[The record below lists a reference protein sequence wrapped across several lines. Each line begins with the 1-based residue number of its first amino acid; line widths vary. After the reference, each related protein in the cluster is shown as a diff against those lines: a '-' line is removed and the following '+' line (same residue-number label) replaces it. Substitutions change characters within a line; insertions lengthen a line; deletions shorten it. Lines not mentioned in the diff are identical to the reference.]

1 VTELANSKHTIKVSD
16 LAPEFTATFRQLRL
30 INAPDPSKTKA
41 SKLMNKKS
49 KTLMTKSR
57 PFIKIASS
65 TFSESTRP
73 NSASSDDTE
82 ITTSSRHESQT
93 EELKAA
99 FLGDIKDALGP
110 LFNLD
115 KWKGID
121 VRLEYLYN
129 ISLAP

>member
-1 VTELANSKHTIKVSD
+1 MIELANSKHTIKVSD
-16 LAPEFTATFRQLRL
+16 HAPEFTATFRQLRL
-30 INAPDPSKTKA
+30 INALDSSKTKSST
-41 SKLMNKKS
+41 SKLINKKH
-49 KTLMTKSR
+49 KTLTKSR

-65 TFSESTRP
+65 RFSESTRP
-73 NSASSDDTE
+73 NSADDTE

-115 KWKGID
+115 KWKDID
-121 VRLEYLYN
+121 VQLEYLYN
-129 ISLAP
+129 ISLVC